1 MNKAKTSFVV
11 LLEYVNLTLED
22 VYTFGLTLNED
33 ESDLELGY
41 FTVEGDTESIQSFK
55 SFMNGSEFL

>member
-1 MNKAKTSFVV
+1 MNKTKLTFVV

-41 FTVEGDTESIQSFK
+41 FTVEGDTESIQSFQ

>member
-1 MNKAKTSFVV
+1 MNKTQYSFVV

-22 VYTFGLTLNED
+22 LYTFGLTLNEN

-41 FTVEGDTESIQSFK
+41 FTVEGETESIQSFK
-55 SFMNGSEFL
+55 SFINGSEYL